1 MTDVSIDDVN
11 DDICLY
17 HYMTGPSRDIV
28 PHESYNKFCFL
39 KKHLSKK
46 NIDFCAYKR
55 LHEENGHIPCLKQVP
70 YINHKLTKHKRRVTL
85 NNILLF
91 CFFLILFFIEFIRYS
106 IFLFFYG
113 IISVSLSNREFNK
126 LNRINPS

>member
-11 DDICLY
+11 NDICFY

-46 NIDFCAYKR
+46 ILIFV
-55 LHEENGHIPCLKQVP
+55 LING
-70 YINHKLTKHKRRVTL
+70 YTKKMGT
-85 NNILLF
+85 
-91 CFFLILFFIEFIRYS
+91 FL
-106 IFLFFYG
+106 
-113 IISVSLSNREFNK
+113 V
-126 LNRINPS
+126 